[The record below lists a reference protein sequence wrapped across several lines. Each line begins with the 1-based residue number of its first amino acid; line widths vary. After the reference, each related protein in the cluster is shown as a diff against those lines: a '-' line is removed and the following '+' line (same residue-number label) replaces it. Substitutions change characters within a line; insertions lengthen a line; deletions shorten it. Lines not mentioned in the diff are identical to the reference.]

1 MSMQEFAEVS
11 EGEQFIGDLFGE
23 MSESPLSEAQ
33 EIQLAQELLEISSEQ
48 ELEQFLGNIFRGA
61 TRSLGKFMK
70 SPVGRRLGGM
80 FKGLAKKYL
89 PQLAGMAG
97 GALGSFVAPGAG
109 TLVGRSL
116 GSQLGS
122 AATKLFEVEVG
133 EFNQEQA
140 EFEVARKFV
149 NLAAAAAKNAAAL
162 SGASAS
168 DQAIAKAALTKAA
181 RTYAPGLARILSK
194 PTGPAVRPRGG
205 PAGYGRPCPPTRLG
219 ATPSSVFAGAG
230 PQHGVVDGSTG
241 VGGRWV
247 RRGNKILVL
256 GA

>member
-1 MSMQEFAEVS
+1 VAVVAGRALCSC
-11 EGEQFIGDLFGE
+11 
-23 MSESPLSEAQ
+23 
-33 EIQLAQELLEISSEQ
+33 
-48 ELEQFLGNIFRGA
+48 LGPGRG
-61 TRSLGKFMK
+61 TQ
-70 SPVGRRLGGM
+70 VRRG
-80 FKGLAKKYL
+80 
-89 PQLAGMAG
+89 
-97 GALGSFVAPGAG
+97 
-109 TLVGRSL
+109 L

-133 EFNQEQA
+133 ELNQEQA

-205 PAGYGRPCPPTRLG
+205 PAGYG
-219 ATPSSVFAGAG
+219 
-230 PQHGVVDGSTG
+230 
-241 VGGRWV
+241 
-247 RRGNKILVL
+247 
-256 GA
+256 